1 MPMSKKNT
9 KEEIIQNKKQSI
21 RLLNNLLEGYI
32 ADDTRLRKAELV
44 SKWIKDYVNYLK
56 FEEIYDPLK
65 GITYKRGD
73 IVKVNLGF
81 NIGGEIGGVHY
92 AIVLDN
98 PSPHSCNTM
107 TVIPMSSVKEGK
119 PVHPLDLHI
128 GNEFYNSVSAKY
140 QSMLKDTLA
149 EKEELDNFKT
159 DLLSLIKDHMT
170 HELSEDERTELK
182 SKLNI
187 PVTSLADR
195 INNLNQQIEILEKNK
210 AEIDMMKTGTIVKVR
225 QIRTISKMRILI
237 PKSRRD
243 PLYDV
248 SLSSATMEKIN
259 NKLSEFFF
267 H

>member
-1 MPMSKKNT
+1 MSKKNT

-21 RLLNNLLEGYI
+21 RLLNNLLEDYI
-32 ADDTRLRKAELV
+32 ADDTKLRKAELV
-44 SKWIKDYVNYLK
+44 AKWLKDYVNYLK
-56 FEEIYDPLK
+56 FEEIYNPLR

-73 IVKVNLGF
+73 IVKVNMGF

-107 TVIPMSSVKEGK
+107 TVIPMSSAKEGK
-119 PVHPLDLHI
+119 EVHPLDLYI
-128 GNEFYNSVSAKY
+128 GNEFYNSVSAKF
-140 QSMLKDTLA
+140 QSMLKDTIS
-149 EKEELDNFKT
+149 EKEELDNFNT
-159 DLLSLIKDHMT
+159 ALLSLVKDRMT
-170 HELSEDERTELK
+170 HELSEDERIKLK
-182 SKLNI
+182 NKLNI
-187 PVTSLADR
+187 PVTSLSDR
-195 INNLNQQIEILEKNK
+195 IDNLDQQIKILEKNK

-225 QIRTISKMRILI
+225 QIRTVSKMRILI
-237 PKSRRD
+237 PKSRKD

-259 NKLSEFFF
+259 DKLKEFFF